1 MNSPNYQAQ
10 YVNEDAERDFVKVYE
25 DNELEDAVI

>member
-10 YVNEDAERDFVKVYE
+10 YVNEDSERDFVKVYE
-25 DNELEDAVI
+25 DNELEDAIL